1 MKKISVLIIII
12 LMYSTKS
19 KSQNEITDFLIGST
33 ATFQNDTEQL
43 IEGYMSPFGKWFGT
57 GLNAGWY
64 NTAKSHQFPG
74 FDITGGIHFITAPQ
88 NATSFQPILQN
99 FVINND
105 SGKLPTFIGDA
116 TNTSILYTNPL
127 NNELEPLFDAP
138 GGVEIGTEYPLPM
151 PFIQGS
157 IGLVKKTEILFRLA
171 PKINI
176 EDLTAGFWGIGLKH
190 DIKQWI
196 PGLNV
201 MPFDFSFLGGYSN
214 LNSSVNFDY
223 PGQNLVFDVKAFN
236 ANFILSKKIAFLTP
250 YLGFGYQYSSSHLA
264 LEGEYTI
271 LDWDGEALIPG
282 SGTSL
287 KVNNP
292 FDISFGGVN
301 GLKANAGIRIKL
313 LLFTIHAEWAVA
325 EYNMFTIGIGLNS
338 DIGSKLIGGLVD

>member
-1 MKKISVLIIII
+1 
-12 LMYSTKS
+12 
-19 KSQNEITDFLIGST
+19 
-33 ATFQNDTEQL
+33 
-43 IEGYMSPFGKWFGT
+43 
-57 GLNAGWY
+57 
-64 NTAKSHQFPG
+64 
-74 FDITGGIHFITAPQ
+74 
-88 NATSFQPILQN
+88 
-99 FVINND
+99 
-105 SGKLPTFIGDA
+105 
-116 TNTSILYTNPL
+116 
-127 NNELEPLFDAP
+127 
-138 GGVEIGTEYPLPM
+138 
-151 PFIQGS
+151 
-157 IGLVKKTEILFRLA
+157 
-171 PKINI
+171 
-176 EDLTAGFWGIGLKH
+176 
-190 DIKQWI
+190 
-196 PGLNV
+196 

-250 YLGFGYQYSSSHLA
+250 YLGLGYQYSSSHLA

-271 LDWDGEALIPG
+271 LDWDGETLIPG